1 MRNNILE
8 KDEIDQS
15 IIYSNKRNNFIM
27 KNIYMGELYLI
38 QNLILILR
46 LPMIYL
52 DAHIINVVIEYL

>member
-38 QNLILILR
+38 QNMILILR

>member
-27 KNIYMGELYLI
+27 KNTHTGELYLI
-38 QNLILILR
+38 QNMILILR